1 MFNEKRSKIDNK
13 IMKLFAIQGV
23 EYITHPIAH
32 TNKGELTLMLRK
44 DESAHSYRFMFD
56 SVPVDDET
64 NDALKELFN
73 LYGTKAE

>member
-1 MFNEKRSKIDNK
+1 MFTEKRAQIDNK
-13 IMKLFAIQGV
+13 IMRLFATQGV

-32 TNKGELTLMLRK
+32 TNKGDLRLMLRK
-44 DESAHSYRFMFD
+44 DEGVSGYRFVFD

-73 LYGTKAE
+73 LM